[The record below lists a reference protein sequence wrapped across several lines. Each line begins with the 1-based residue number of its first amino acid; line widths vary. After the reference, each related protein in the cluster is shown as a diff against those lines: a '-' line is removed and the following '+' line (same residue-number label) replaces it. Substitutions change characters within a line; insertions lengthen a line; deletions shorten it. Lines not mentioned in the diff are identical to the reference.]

1 MRIALLL
8 AVTVAFGGI
17 ATAQTPIGPFTGSES
32 DGFETQQSGTFDPCI
47 VGRVFNNNGD
57 LCTPGSSGSH
67 ITGGWSFMCMIQ
79 EHGGARFTGSAGG
92 AYEYTFDSPVSR
104 FGGYFGSNA
113 GPPGGGTANFY
124 DAANNFLGSQVIV
137 APHDCTWTWNGW
149 QDDSGAGFS
158 RIEVPSNVFG
168 GAFLMMDD
176 MEADFGGGGFGT
188 TQCFGDGSGTPCPCG
203 NASAAGAMEG
213 CANSTTTGCALVAY
227 AANGGTLVAS
237 NAIPGQPGLFFQGDN
252 RIGGGAGIVFG
263 DGLRCC
269 GMNLVRLGMV
279 LPDGNG
285 NATFSDVQNVGGAIN
300 GETKCYQ
307 YWYRDPGGPCGTGFN
322 LSNAVKITW

>member
-1 MRIALLL
+1 MRHTLLL
-8 AVTVAFGGI
+8 AVAVTISGI
-17 ATAQTPIGPFTGSES
+17 ASAQTPIGPFAGTES
-32 DGFETQQSGTFDPCI
+32 DGFETQQSGSFDPCI

-67 ITGGWSFMCMIQ
+67 ITGGWGFMCTIQ

-92 AYEYTFDSPVSR
+92 AYEYTFDTPVSR
-104 FGGYFGSNA
+104 FGGYFGTNA

-124 DAANNFLGSQVIV
+124 DAANNFLGSAVIT
-137 APHDCTWTWNGW
+137 APADCTWTWNGW

-176 MEADFGGGGFGT
+176 MEADFGGGGGFGT
-188 TQCFGDGSGTPCPCG
+188 ELCFGDGSGTNCPCT
-203 NASAAGAMEG
+203 NPSANGG
-213 CANSTTTGCALVAY
+213 CANSTGDGCTLHAQP
-227 AANGGTLVAS
+227 AAGGTLDAG

-252 RIGGGAGIVFG
+252 TIGGGSGVVFG

-269 GMNLVRLGMV
+269 GQSVVRLGVV

-285 NATFSDVQNVGGAIN
+285 DASLSGIQALGGANVGD
-300 GETKCYQ
+300 TKCYQ
-307 YWYRDPGGPCGTGFN
+307 YWYRNPNGSPCLAGFN
-322 LSNAVKITW
+322 LSNAVEITW

>member
-1 MRIALLL
+1 MRTALLL

-17 ATAQTPIGPFTGSES
+17 ATAQTPIGPFTGTES
-32 DGFETQQSGTFDPCI
+32 DGFETQQSGSFDPCI

-67 ITGGWSFMCMIQ
+67 ITGGWSFMCTIQ
-79 EHGGARFTGSAGG
+79 EHGGSRFTGSAGG

-104 FGGYFGSNA
+104 FGGYFGTNA

-124 DAANNFLGSQVIV
+124 DAANNFLGSQVIA
-137 APHDCTWTWNGW
+137 APADCTWTWNGW

-188 TQCFGDGSGTPCPCG
+188 DQCFGDGSGTACPCG
-203 NASAAGAMEG
+203 NSSANGG
-213 CANSTTTGCALVAY
+213 CANSTGDGCTLSALP
-227 AANGGTLVAS
+227 AAGGTLNAS

-252 RIGGGAGIVFG
+252 SIGGGTGATFG

-269 GMNLVRLGMV
+269 GSNVVRLSV
-279 LPDGNG
+279 VVPDGNG
-285 NATFSDVQNVGGAIN
+285 AASISGIQAGGGASS
-300 GETKCYQ
+300 GDTKCYQ
-307 YWYRDPGGPCGTGFN
+307 YWYRNPNGSPCGFGFN
-322 LSNAVKITW
+322 LSNAVSITW